1 LPLGIDAQ
9 QSHFINAFLSWC
21 LFAQSPVISDQECEL
36 IGTNQGV
43 VVRQGRKPGLMLDTC
58 GGPKSLQSL
67 GQDIV
72 TNLRLVADIM
82 PDKADV
88 LAALDTMEA
97 RLNDASLT
105 PSAQVLAAMKEG
117 QLSHQ
122 TLSLELAKK
131 HQAYHL
137 QQSLSLQRRQEL
149 SEQVSASL
157 TDQERIEAAQ
167 TEPFDDF
174 LAAYLDQ

>member
-1 LPLGIDAQ
+1 
-9 QSHFINAFLSWC
+9 
-21 LFAQSPVISDQECEL
+21 
-36 IGTNQGV
+36 
-43 VVRQGRKPGLMLDTC
+43 
-58 GGPKSLQSL
+58 
-67 GQDIV
+67 
-72 TNLRLVADIM
+72 
-82 PDKADV
+82 
-88 LAALDTMEA
+88 
-97 RLNDASLT
+97 
-105 PSAQVLAAMKEG
+105 MKEG